1 MHELLIKAGIRDVS
15 KRDTR
20 ANERLLNLMKY
31 ILFFVAAASSL
42 WQLSF
47 QNHSWWSFFLLSAIS
62 VSWILGTVYTYD
74 CIQALTG
81 RSSPYYREFYGELK
95 KDFCIALLS
104 GLSLTFII
112 NISSAVYG
120 LSSIDIAFA
129 GFPFLLL
136 SVYDSFALQKRKIV
150 GVRLPKSM
158 TRSMIGLQL
167 FIIGIFIY
175 YLIQI
180 SSSAFAP
187 GESLWIQITL
197 LLTALC
203 LCVFS
208 HQMVF
213 ILTKQ
218 RMEISPAILGIFESI
233 KMSKGVYRQAGEMA
247 EQWNKIVF
255 DKKLEQRK
263 KKAKKHRR

>member
-1 MHELLIKAGIRDVS
+1 
-15 KRDTR
+15 
-20 ANERLLNLMKY
+20 MKY
-31 ILFFVAAASSL
+31 ILFFVAAASTL

-47 QNHSWWSFFLLSAIS
+47 QYHSWWHFFLLSAIS

-81 RSSPYYREFYGELK
+81 RSSPYYREFYGELN
-95 KDFCIALLS
+95 KDFCIVLLS

-112 NISSAVYG
+112 NFSSADYS

-129 GFPFLLL
+129 GFPLLLL

-158 TRSMIGLQL
+158 TRSLIGLQL
-167 FIIGIFIY
+167 FIIGVFNY

-180 SSSAFAP
+180 NSGAFAP
-187 GESLWIQITL
+187 AESLWIQITL

-218 RMEISPAILGIFESI
+218 RMEISPTILKLFESI
-233 KMSKGVYRQAGEMA
+233 KMSRGFYRQAGEMA

-255 DKKLEQRK
+255 DKMLERRK
-263 KKAKKHRR
+263 KKAKKHKR

>member
-1 MHELLIKAGIRDVS
+1 
-15 KRDTR
+15 
-20 ANERLLNLMKY
+20 MKY
-31 ILFFVAAASSL
+31 ILFFVAAASTL

-47 QNHSWWSFFLLSAIS
+47 QYHSWWSFFLLSAIS

-81 RSSPYYREFYGELK
+81 RSSPYYREFYGELN

-112 NISSAVYG
+112 NISSADYS

-150 GVRLPKSM
+150 GVRLPKAM

-167 FIIGIFIY
+167 FIIGVFNY

-180 SSSAFAP
+180 NSGAFAP
-187 GESLWIQITL
+187 AESLWIQITL

-218 RMEISPAILGIFESI
+218 RMEISPTILGIFDSI
-233 KMSKGVYRQAGEMA
+233 KMSRGVYRRQAGEMA

-255 DKKLEQRK
+255 DKKLERRK
-263 KKAKKHRR
+263 KKAKKHKR

>member
-1 MHELLIKAGIRDVS
+1 
-15 KRDTR
+15 
-20 ANERLLNLMKY
+20 MKY
-31 ILFFVAAASSL
+31 ILFFVAAASTL

-47 QNHSWWSFFLLSAIS
+47 QYHSWWHFSLLSAIS

-112 NISSAVYG
+112 NMSSADYS

-129 GFPFLLL
+129 GLPFLLL
-136 SVYDSFALQKRKIV
+136 SVYDSFALQKRKIA
-150 GVRLPKSM
+150 GVRLPKAM
-158 TRSMIGLQL
+158 TRSLIGLQL
-167 FIIGIFIY
+167 FIIGVFNY

-180 SSSAFAP
+180 NSGTFAP
-187 GESLWIQITL
+187 AESLWIQITL

-203 LCVFS
+203 LCVLS

-213 ILTKQ
+213 ILSKQ
-218 RMEISPAILGIFESI
+218 RMETSPTILGLLESI
-233 KMSKGVYRQAGEMA
+233 KMSRGIYRQAGEMA

-263 KKAKKHRR
+263 RKAKKHKR

>member
-1 MHELLIKAGIRDVS
+1 
-15 KRDTR
+15 
-20 ANERLLNLMKY
+20 MKY
-31 ILFFVAAASSL
+31 ILFFVAVASTL

-47 QNHSWWSFFLLSAIS
+47 QYHSWWNFFLLSAIS

-81 RSSPYYREFYGELK
+81 RSSPYYREFYGELN
-95 KDFCIALLS
+95 KDFCIALLG

-112 NISSAVYG
+112 NISSADYS

-136 SVYDSFALQKRKIV
+136 SVYDSFALKKRKIV
-150 GVRLPKSM
+150 GVRLPKTM
-158 TRSMIGLQL
+158 TRSLIGLQ
-167 FIIGIFIY
+167 FSIIGVFNY

-180 SSSAFAP
+180 NSGAYAP
-187 GESLWIQITL
+187 AESLWIQITL

-203 LCVFS
+203 LFVFS
-208 HQMVF
+208 HQMIF
-213 ILTKQ
+213 ILKKQ
-218 RMEISPAILGIFESI
+218 RMEISPIILELLESI
-233 KMSKGVYRQAGEMA
+233 KMSKGVYRQAGEVA

-255 DKKLEQRK
+255 YKKLERRK
-263 KKAKKHRR
+263 KKTKKHKR

>member
-1 MHELLIKAGIRDVS
+1 
-15 KRDTR
+15 
-20 ANERLLNLMKY
+20 MKY
-31 ILFFVAAASSL
+31 ILFFVAAASTL

-47 QNHSWWSFFLLSAIS
+47 QYHSWWHFFLLSAIS

-81 RSSPYYREFYGELK
+81 RSSTYYREFYGELS
-95 KDFCIALLS
+95 KDFCIALIS

-112 NISSAVYG
+112 NLSSADYS

-136 SVYDSFALQKRKIV
+136 SVYDSFSLQKRKIV
-150 GVRLPKSM
+150 GTRLPKVI
-158 TRSMIGLQL
+158 TRSLIGLQV
-167 FIIGIFIY
+167 FIMGVFNY

-180 SSSAFAP
+180 NSGVFAP
-187 GESLWIQITL
+187 TESLWIQITL

-213 ILTKQ
+213 ILAKQ
-218 RMEISPAILGIFESI
+218 RMEISPVIIELFESI
-233 KMSKGVYRQAGEMA
+233 KVSRGIYRQAGKMT
-247 EQWNKIVF
+247 EQWNKTIF
-255 DKKLEQRK
+255 DKRLELRK
-263 KKAKKHRR
+263 KKSKKHKR